1 MKPAHSQLSLAQQ
14 GFGLPMALFV
24 IVVLSFL
31 LLSLT
36 QLERSTAE
44 GFSIS
49 LQSTRAFY
57 AAESGAE
64 IAMHQLFPPP
74 NGTASCAAVT
84 SFHSF
89 DRPGLAGCSASLQ
102 CVQDV
107 VDSSPYF
114 TVTSTGRCGASADG
128 AERSVVLGAR

>member
-1 MKPAHSQLSLAQQ
+1 MNSTQFNAHRDR

-36 QLERSTAE
+36 QLEESTAE

-74 NGTASCAAVT
+74 NGKTVCTAVAAT
-84 SFHSF
+84 HTFSE
-89 DRPGLAGCSASLQ
+89 PGLAGCSAELK
-102 CVQDV
+102 CDENL
-107 VDSSPYF
+107 VDGTLYF
-114 TVTSTGRCGASADG
+114 TVTSTGRCGAAADG
-128 AERSVVLGAR
+128 AERTVVIGAH